1 MLINV
6 LWNKAAVLINPKY
19 DQSSLKEYWLKKLK
33 VEVCLE
39 LFKKT
44 IIHQYKHTIK
54 DSPKKGVLLNIIQK
68 AI

>member
-6 LWNKAAVLINPKY
+6 LWSKAAVLINPKY
-19 DQSSLKEYWLKKLK
+19 NQSSLKEYSLKKLK

-39 LFKKT
+39 LCKKT
-44 IIHQYKHTIK
+44 IINQYKHTIK
-54 DSPKKGVLLNIIQK
+54 ISPKKAVLLNVIQK

>member
-6 LWNKAAVLINPKY
+6 LWSKAAVLINPKR
-19 DQSSLKEYWLKKLK
+19 DQSGLKEYSLKKLK

-44 IIHQYKHTIK
+44 VIHQYKHTVK
-54 DSPKKGVLLNIIQK
+54 NSLKKAVLLHIIQK